1 MQNGTLQIVMLSACT
16 LVTSLAPAQAGPA
29 QLSSAVKQAQV
40 SPVTRE
46 LPSTPVAPSIH
57 RIPFADFYG
66 IDDGTAEDAIGL
78 PNGGDLIVLNEFP
91 TPPSPPTLVSINI
104 AWGSPFFP
112 DPSLNGLSYT
122 AVIWRDVGGEGDP
135 ANAVV
140 LATAPGVVSQAGTN
154 TFISSNFNVII
165 SSGIFFVG
173 FIIHH
178 SAGQL
183 PAALDETAPTLSN
196 RSYIAGGAVGDI
208 YNLNNN
214 DLPVTPI
221 ENYGPAGNWLVDVQT
236 IVAPLPLWYNGD
248 FNGVNGLAN
257 EQDTALGAG
266 QYARTYDDF
275 IVSYPTGWD
284 VTSVYSNN
292 LLDTNVIGATWEIRQ
307 GVSAGNGG
315 NIIAQGMTTTPNVFQ
330 TGRSGF
336 GYIEYE
342 VEVPG
347 LNLHLPAD
355 TNHYWLN
362 VTPIGDLTGLS
373 FDSTTSGGSCL
384 GPPCGNNQNA
394 FIDSNF
400 FGASFV
406 PTGDPDFYQPYDFSM
421 GVKGTVSAGEPLVLQ
436 SAFSRKRQGKAGEF
450 DLPLPLTGTEGIE
463 SRGGRSDS
471 IYLTFNHNLT
481 STGSVATNCGQASVA
496 LDPDDAKNLI
506 VTVVGDCNATNI
518 AIGANGIIDDQGN
531 VGYASLTYGKLI
543 GDVDGSGMVD
553 VLDGR
558 AIRAVV
564 PSFVDS
570 SNFRDDLNH
579 DGTVNARD
587 HMIAKAHRG
596 EKLP

>member
-1 MQNGTLQIVMLSACT
+1 MQNATLQIVMLSACT
-16 LVTSLAPAQAGPA
+16 LVTSLALAQADPA
-29 QLSSAVKQAQV
+29 QLSSAAKEAPA
-40 SPVTRE
+40 SPVSRE

-57 RIPFADFYG
+57 RIPFADYYG

-91 TPPSPPTLVSINI
+91 TPPSPVTLVSIYI

-122 AVIWRDVGGEGDP
+122 AVLWEDSGGAGNP
-135 ANAVV
+135 ADAVV
-140 LATAPGVVSQAGTN
+140 IATLPGVVSQAGTN

-165 SSGIFFVG
+165 PTANFFVG

-183 PAALDETAPTLSN
+183 PAALDETLPIYSN

-208 YNLNNN
+208 HNLNNN

-236 IVAPLPLWYNGD
+236 IIAPLSIWYNGD

-257 EQDTALGAG
+257 EQDTFLGAG

-275 IVSYPTGWD
+275 IVSDATGWD
-284 VTSVYSNN
+284 VTAVYSNN
-292 LLDTNVIGATWEIRQ
+292 LSSTNIIGATWEIRQ
-307 GVSAGNGG
+307 GLSSGNGG
-315 NIIAQGMTTTPNVFQ
+315 TLIASGMTVTPSVLA

-336 GYIEYE
+336 GYAEYT
-342 VEVPG
+342 VEAGG

-362 VTPIGDLTGLS
+362 VTPIGDLTGAS
-373 FDSTTSGGSCL
+373 FDSTTSGASAVGQ
-384 GPPCGNNQNA
+384 PPGNNQNA

-400 FGASFV
+400 FDYSFV
-406 PTGDPDFYQPYDFSM
+406 PTGDPSVGQPYDYSM
-421 GVKGTVSAGEPLVLQ
+421 GIKGTRSAGEPLVLQ
-436 SAFSRKRQGKAGEF
+436 SAFSRKTHGNAGVF
-450 DLPLPLTGTEGIE
+450 DLPLPLTGSEGIE
-463 SRGGRSDS
+463 SRGGQDS

-481 STGSVATNCGQASVA
+481 GVATVISSCGKARFE
-496 LDPDDAKNLI
+496 LDPNDAKNLI
-506 VTVVGDCNATNI
+506 VTVDGNCNATNI
-518 AIGANGIIDDQGN
+518 IISPINVTDDQGN
-531 VGYASLTYGKLI
+531 VISLNLTYGKLI
-543 GDVDGSGMVD
+543 GDVDGSGVVD
-553 VLDGR
+553 VLDGH
-558 AIRAVV
+558 AIRAEV

-579 DGTVNARD
+579 DGTVNAED
-587 HMIAKAHRG
+587 HMIAKSHRG
-596 EKLP
+596 QRLP

>member
-1 MQNGTLQIVMLSACT
+1 M
-16 LVTSLAPAQAGPA
+16 
-29 QLSSAVKQAQV
+29 SSRPLPV
-40 SPVTRE
+40 SR
-46 LPSTPVAPSIH
+46 S
-57 RIPFADFYG
+57 
-66 IDDGTAEDAIGL
+66 
-78 PNGGDLIVLNEFP
+78 
-91 TPPSPPTLVSINI
+91 LVSIYI

-122 AVIWRDVGGEGDP
+122 AVVWRDVGGAGNP
-135 ANAVV
+135 ADAVV

-183 PAALDETAPTLSN
+183 PAALDETPPIYSN

-208 YNLNNN
+208 HNLNNN

-248 FNGVNGLAN
+248 FNGVNGLGN

-292 LLDTNVIGATWEIRQ
+292 LSSTNVIGATWEIRQ

-362 VTPIGDLTGLS
+362 VTPIGDLTGRS
-373 FDSTTSGGSCL
+373 FDSTTSGAFCL
-384 GPPCGNNQNA
+384 GTPCGDNQNA
-394 FIDSNF
+394 FFDSNI
-400 FGASFV
+400 FGYFFV
-406 PTGDPDFYQPYDFSM
+406 PTGDPSVNQPYDFSM
-421 GVKGTVSAGEPLVLQ
+421 GIRGTVPAGEPLVLQ
-436 SAFSRKRQGKAGEF
+436 SAFSLKGQGKAGDF
-450 DLPLPLTGTEGIE
+450 DLPLPLTGAEGIE

-481 STGSVATNCGQASVA
+481 SAGSVTSSCGKASVT

-506 VTVVGDCNATNI
+506 VTVGGDCSATDI
-518 AIGANGIIDDQGN
+518 TITANNVIDDQGH
-531 VGYASLTYGKLI
+531 VISATLTYGKLI
-543 GDVDGSGMVD
+543 GDVDASGV
-553 VLDGR
+553 VNSLDGQ
-558 AIRAVV
+558 AIRAVA
-564 PSFVDS
+564 PSPVDS

-587 HMIAKAHRG
+587 LMIAKSHRG
-596 EKLP
+596 ERLP